1 MNVTEVMQWLE
12 VHGLITLIVALV
24 AAGATAIVGQVGF
37 RWLQRL
43 AREAV
48 PLRILLA
55 RARRPVI
62 AGAALI
68 ALQFAFGGAP
78 ADLAWRSTAAHIT
91 ALLLIATLTWLVVSA
106 VDAAREVIVTLHPS
120 NVSDNLDARR
130 IQTQTRVLARIVTFF
145 VVLLGAGAALMT
157 FPGVRQVGTSL
168 LASAGVAALV
178 AGVAARPML
187 GNLIA
192 GLQIALTQ
200 PIRID
205 DVVIIEG
212 EWGRIEEILSSY
224 VVIRLWDQRR
234 LVVPL
239 QWVIENPFQNWTRRE
254 SELLGSVLL
263 WVDYA
268 VPLAPLREELTRI
281 CEAAP
286 EWDRRV
292 AILQVV
298 ETSERAMQL
307 RALVSSADASKSW
320 DLRCRV
326 REGLIGFL
334 QRHHRAGLP
343 RLRAE
348 IESLA
353 RAPEQPHPH
362 GTARSEL
369 ATRPLQ
375 PSAG

>member
-12 VHGLITLIVALV
+12 VHGLITLIVARV
-24 AAGATAIVGQVGF
+24 AAGAA
-37 RWLQRL
+37 
-43 AREAV
+43 A
-48 PLRILLA
+48 
-55 RARRPVI
+55 I
-62 AGAALI
+62 AG
-68 ALQFAFGGAP
+68 
-78 ADLAWRSTAAHIT
+78 
-91 ALLLIATLTWLVVSA
+91 
-106 VDAAREVIVTLHPS
+106 
-120 NVSDNLDARR
+120 
-130 IQTQTRVLARIVTFF
+130 
-145 VVLLGAGAALMT
+145 
-157 FPGVRQVGTSL
+157 QVGTSL

-212 EWGRIEEILSSY
+212 EWGRIEEILSSD
-224 VVIRLWDQRR
+224 VVVRLWDQRR

-286 EWDRRV
+286 EWDRRL